1 MERLHFRATSL
12 ADIQAELHE
21 RDLLRD
27 ARARRRAAQANPL
40 GRSGWAGLTILGR
53 RILR

>member
-12 ADIQAELHE
+12 VDIQAELHE

-27 ARARRRAAQANPL
+27 AQVRHRAARPHPL
-40 GRSGWAGLTILGR
+40 TRAGWAGLSILGR
-53 RILR
+53 RILG

>member
-1 MERLHFRATSL
+1 MERMHLRSTSI

-21 RDLLRD
+21 RDLLRE
-27 ARARRRAAQANPL
+27 ARARRRASKPDPL
-40 GRSGWAGLTILGR
+40 GRTGWAGPTILGR

>member
-21 RDLLRD
+21 RDLLRE
-27 ARARRRAAQANPL
+27 ARARQRARQPDPI
-40 GRSGWAGLTILGR
+40 GRTGWTGLSILGR